1 MYACGIGRGGEESRR
16 GGNAAAAAAAACDT
30 AIYNRVR
37 ASCLSVAALAA
48 PSAGCCIA
56 GQTRERR
63 STAWRLAASAYLL
76 GVLMT
81 ERLLHI
87 WTGR

>member
-1 MYACGIGRGGEESRR
+1 VKKVAEVVMLLLLPPPR
-16 GGNAAAAAAAACDT
+16 DT